1 MSTEQQNLER
11 AARAATREAAR
22 QRRNNNPNQPRTIP
36 KAGDLNSML
45 AWAIENSDPD
55 KLKEIREVAEKVEAG
70 EKNGTKRVLTSDEE
84 ALIGAESASMAR
96 GAVEMARYVISH
108 KMLLPIEAEKA
119 RAGAAG
125 AADVTTR
132 GGGGSGVV
140 AITCTLCPLQSLQ

>member
-1 MSTEQQNLER
+1 
-11 AARAATREAAR
+11 
-22 QRRNNNPNQPRTIP
+22 
-36 KAGDLNSML
+36 ML

-108 KMLLPIEAEKA
+108 KN
-119 RAGAAG
+119 AA
-125 AADVTTR
+125 AYR
-132 GGGGSGVV
+132 SRESESR
-140 AITCTLCPLQSLQ
+140 CRWCR